1 MTWIF
6 AALILAALAAPISA
20 QAVANR
26 DGVMLKG
33 KKNTKADQSHT
44 EPKTRPGDHD

>member
-33 KKNTKADQSHT
+33 KRTLRLTNRIGT
-44 EPKTRPGDHD
+44 ENETR